1 MFTLRKHLGEDY
13 SPLYFLAA
21 LGAGG
26 LSISFFMYLLFM
38 TPHAG
43 TPIPT
48 WDSISAVFTGDNTI
62 LQVLSGAALAGVALF
77 AVLHVRLL
85 VWNIVEYQ
93 RYKHTDSFQKL
104 QQSNSEVQLMAIPL
118 TYAMSIN
125 VGFVLGA
132 LFVPGLWDVVEYLFP
147 LALVAFGVVGIY
159 AGRIFMTFISRIL
172 ISGNF
177 DCTRNNNLSQMLAIF
192 AFAMIAVGLAAPAAM
207 SHIQLTSGIAM
218 MFSILFITIA
228 GLLAVTKLIL
238 GFRAMFEHGI
248 DREASV
254 SLWIVIPIITVIGLA
269 LYRLTMGMEHN
280 FGVHHE
286 PVEILVFFAVLVSVQ
301 VLFAL
306 LGYNVMRKLGYF
318 SQYLYGKAKSAASFA
333 LICPGVAAYVLAF
346 FFIHKGLV
354 TTGLVEQ
361 NSIAYLLLIAPL
373 VLLQAKTIATLFRLN
388 HKMLVKHKALATA

>member
-1 MFTLRKHLGEDY
+1 MFNLRKHLGEEY

-26 LSISFFMYLLFM
+26 LSISFFMYLMFM
-38 TPHAG
+38 TPHPD

-48 WDSISAVFTGDNTI
+48 WDSLTAVFAADHTI
-62 LQVLSGAALAGVALF
+62 LKVLSGVALAGIALF
-77 AVLHVRLL
+77 AILHIRLL
-85 VWNIVEYQ
+85 IWNVLEYR
-93 RYKHTDSFQKL
+93 RYKRTDSFRAL
-104 QQSNSEVQLMAIPL
+104 QQSNGEVQLMAIPL

-132 LFVPGLWDVVEYLFP
+132 LFIPGLWDVVEYLFP
-147 LALVAFGVVGIY
+147 AALIAFGLVGLY
-159 AGRIFMTFISRIL
+159 AGHIFITFLSRVL
-172 ISGNF
+172 IHGSF
-177 DCTRNNNLSQMLAIF
+177 DCSRNNNLSQMLAIF
-192 AFAMIAVGLAAPAAM
+192 AFGMIGVGLAAPAAM
-207 SHIQLTSGIAM
+207 SHVQLTSGIAM
-218 MFSILFITIA
+218 VASILFITIA
-228 GLLAVTKLIL
+228 ALLAFTKLIL

-254 SLWIVIPIITVIGLA
+254 SLWIIIPIITVTGLA

-280 FGVHHE
+280 FGVQHE

-306 LGYNVMRKLGYF
+306 LGYNVMNKLGYF

-354 TTGLVEQ
+354 ATGLLEI
-361 NSIAYLLLIAPL
+361 NSVAYLLLLLPL
-373 VLLQAKTIATLFRLN
+373 VVLQVKTITTLFRLN
-388 HKMLVKHKALATA
+388 SKLLYK